1 MVAQQ
6 QQQQEL
12 PDLSSMSLGALGG
25 LGGGAGG
32 GASGGTSGGASGGA
46 SSGPATAEVT
56 AEQIEEIRRLVAYN
70 PILTGP
76 LLEQIKGEDPD
87 LYNYID
93 GDPEKLLL
101 ALSRGPD
108 DTGSGGP
115 PVSTPPTSFGPPT
128 LPPAAARPPTFAPA
142 PAPMPGNV
150 PQPPTGAQTTTISVT
165 REEAEQIEGVRPLHF
180 LLWARLL
187 TCFVHRSWEWDLTG
201 RLCFRRISRATGM

>member
-108 DTGSGGP
+108 DTGSSGP
-115 PVSTPPTSFGPPT
+115 PVSTPPTSFGPPA
-128 LPPAAARPPTFAPA
+128 LPPAAARPPTFATA

-150 PQPPTGAQTTTISVT
+150 PQPPTGAQATTISVT